1 MLRNGLIRKIR
12 LISRFIMS
20 QPWRKQTIAMHILL
34 NISRNKGNETMKFGQ
49 LIQHN
54 MINFF

>member
-1 MLRNGLIRKIR
+1 
-12 LISRFIMS
+12 
-20 QPWRKQTIAMHILL
+20 MHILL

-54 MINFF
+54 MIIFFLKNHTQNVIEKLFLDPFLKIQN